1 MRLDIKNRHERT
13 REGIKYCEQCGR
25 VLNTLYKEDICPECQ
40 EINLFAEVKE
50 YIRSNDV
57 READVAEHFN
67 IPIRKV
73 RDWIKQGRIEYKDNG
88 ESSVRSVHCQ
98 MCGKPM
104 DFGSL
109 CPECRKLQGLQVV
122 AKKYGD
128 AQEAGMRFLG
138 KNKDGQTF

>member
-1 MRLDIKNRHERT
+1 MRLDKKNRHERT

-73 RDWIKQGRIEYKDNG
+73 RDWSRGAYPVLGQWGYNG
-88 ESSVRSVHCQ
+88 
-98 MCGKPM
+98 
-104 DFGSL
+104 
-109 CPECRKLQGLQVV
+109 
-122 AKKYGD
+122 KYCLLPD
-128 AQEAGMRFLG
+128 MWKTYRFW
-138 KNKDGQTF
+138 KCMF